1 MMAASPA
8 GAPRVALDHLV
19 LALAPVRRLTATAL
33 VVAAVLVVAGVAVT
47 PRDDGT
53 TAGLLDAT
61 AAAPGRTVAGDF
73 LLHFGWTGL
82 LLACLGLV
90 LLGAAR
96 RGPLLTAGGLL
107 AALGLTT
114 MPGLFATDAYD
125 LAIAQELP
133 RAAGVVVSDAAAS
146 SPLAASLFISGS
158 LGAALAPPLLFAA
171 LWRAGL
177 LRWHAATLTLVGPL
191 LSVVGGSAATT
202 VLGAALLG
210 AGYCLAAAELTR
222 AGRGAGGADRGAVG

>member
-1 MMAASPA
+1 METTASPPA
-8 GAPRVALDHLV
+8 ADGAPRVALDHLV
-19 LALAPVRRLTATAL
+19 LALAPVRRLTAAAL
-33 VVAAVLVVAGVAVT
+33 ALAAVLVVAGVVLT

-61 AAAPGRTVAGDF
+61 AAAPGRTIAGDL
-73 LLHFGWTGL
+73 LLHLGWTAVA
-82 LLACLGLV
+82 LACVGLA

-96 RGPLLTAGGLL
+96 RGPLLIAGALL

-133 RAAGVVVSDAAAS
+133 RAVGVVVSDAASS
-146 SPLAASLFISGS
+146 SPLAAALFISGS
-158 LGAALAPPLLFAA
+158 LGAALAPVLLLAA
-171 LWRAGL
+171 LWRGGQ
-177 LRWHAATLTLVGPL
+177 LRWHAAALTLAGPL

-202 VLGAALLG
+202 VLGVALLG
-210 AGYCLAAAELTR
+210 GGYCLAAAELARGGR
-222 AGRGAGGADRGAVG
+222 AAVG